1 MKLYFVLIAFIL
13 VTTHFVACEDDNSTV
28 VENGPSSLGNGA
40 DSPRPQDQPTKEE
53 SSEESVPEDE
63 TSSEDDR

>member
-40 DSPRPQDQPTKEE
+40 DSPRPQDQPTNEE
-53 SSEESVPEDE
+53 PVPEDE